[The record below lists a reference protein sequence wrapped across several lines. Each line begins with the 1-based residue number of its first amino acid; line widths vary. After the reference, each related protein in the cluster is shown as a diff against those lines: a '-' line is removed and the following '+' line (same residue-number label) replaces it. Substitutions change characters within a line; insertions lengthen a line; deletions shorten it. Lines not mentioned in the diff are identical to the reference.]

1 MSETHTA
8 QRRRPAAKAPDR
20 TRRIVRALYGLLAAC
35 LLAYLVS
42 VIIRPASDSWPWLDN
57 WGVGAFEIVA
67 SALCL
72 GRSLTVRRGRA
83 IPLALGGALLA
94 WAVGDLA
101 LSAESL
107 GGATPPTPSP
117 ADAFYLCFYPLA
129 YVGIMLLVRRQ
140 ARRFSAATWLDGA
153 VAGLGAATI
162 CAVFAFRTLMSSVGG
177 GAAEVATNLAYPV
190 GDLLL
195 LMLVVGGTAVLP
207 DRRRAR
213 WLLLAAGCAINA
225 TGDTAN
231 LLHTS
236 FGSTH
241 LGVIINS
248 VAWPTSILLISAS
261 MWMRSGPREQIGHE
275 RPPGLVLPGAAAI
288 AALVILVVSSFT
300 STGHIAAGLAAATL
314 VLAGIRAALSL
325 IRLSTLTEERHG
337 QAITDELTDLGNR
350 RALFELLDGLLEA
363 HEDEDGHGRRLAF
376 LFVDLNRFKEIN
388 DSFGHGAGDEVL
400 RQLGARLKG
409 TLRASDLLV
418 RLGGDEFAVLLLD
431 ADADY
436 GATIAQRISARL
448 EEPFLIGNVAAR
460 ISASIGIALVP
471 TDATRAQDLLRRA
484 DLAMYRAK
492 VAGKPFAIYQ
502 EEIDGHGNRLALVE
516 DLRVAIEERR
526 LELHYQPQVDLR
538 TGEVVAVEALA
549 RWCHEPHG
557 FIPPLE
563 FLPLAEDAGLM
574 DQLTGLVL
582 DEALGQCAVW
592 LAEKRPVTVAVNI
605 SATNLLNPA
614 FPASVGH
621 LLERHGLHPSML
633 VLEITETTTM
643 ADVDRCRQAIQEL
656 ADLGL
661 VVSVDDFGA
670 GFTSLAYLSSL
681 AVGELKLDRSFISGL
696 SGTSDSRDLALVG
709 STVKLA
715 HALGLRVVAEGI
727 EDDASFEMLTDL
739 ACDLAQGYLISRPRP
754 AAELVFDAYVA
765 PVPR

>member
-1 MSETHTA
+1 MA
-8 QRRRPAAKAPDR
+8 QWRRPAATATDR
-20 TRRIVRALYGLLAAC
+20 LSRTVWALYGLLAAC
-35 LLAYLVS
+35 LLAYLAS

-57 WGVGAFEIVA
+57 WGVGAFEVAA
-67 SALCL
+67 SALCFA
-72 GRSLTVRRGRA
+72 RAFTVRRGRS

-94 WAVGDLA
+94 WAAGDLA

-107 GGATPPTPSP
+107 GGATPPTPSL

-129 YVGIMLLVRRQ
+129 YVGIMFLVRRQ

-213 WLLLAAGCAINA
+213 WLLLAAGCAIDA
-225 TGDTAN
+225 VGDTAN

-236 FGSTH
+236 FGATH
-241 LGVIINS
+241 LGVIINA
-248 VAWPTSILLISAS
+248 VAWPASILFISAS
-261 MWMRSGPREQIGHE
+261 MWTPAGPREQVGHE
-275 RPPGLVLPGAAAI
+275 RPPGLALPGIAAT
-288 AALVILVVSSFT
+288 AALVILVASAYT
-300 STGHIAAGLAAATL
+300 TAGHIAAGLAAATL
-314 VLAGIRAALSL
+314 VLAGVRAALSL
-325 IRLSTLTEERHG
+325 MRLSTLTEERHD
-337 QAITDELTDLGNR
+337 QAITDELTELGNR

-363 HEDEDGHGRRLAF
+363 HEDDEDHARRLAF

-388 DSFGHGAGDEVL
+388 DSFGHAAGDELL

-409 TLRASDLLV
+409 TLRESDLLV

-448 EEPFLIGNVAAR
+448 AEPFLIGNVAAS

-492 VAGKPFAIYQ
+492 VAGKSFAIYQ

-516 DLRVAIEERR
+516 DLRVAIEQRR
-526 LELHYQPQVDLR
+526 IELHYQPQVDLR
-538 TGEVVAVEALA
+538 TGEIIAVEALA
-549 RWCHEPHG
+549 RWRHERHG

-574 DQLTGLVL
+574 GELTGMVL

-592 LAEKRPVTVAVNI
+592 VAEKRPVIVAVNI
-605 SATNLLNPA
+605 SVTNLLEPA
-614 FPASVGH
+614 FPASVGR
-621 LLERHGLHPSML
+621 LLERHGLDPSVL

-696 SGTSDSRDLALVG
+696 SGTSESRDLALVG

-715 HALGLRVVAEGI
+715 HALGLRVVAVGG
-727 EDDASFEMLTDL
+727 EDEASFELLTDL
-739 ACDLAQGYLISRPRP
+739 DCDVAQGYLISKPRP
-754 AAELVFDAYVA
+754 AGELDFDTCVA
-765 PVPR
+765 AVPR